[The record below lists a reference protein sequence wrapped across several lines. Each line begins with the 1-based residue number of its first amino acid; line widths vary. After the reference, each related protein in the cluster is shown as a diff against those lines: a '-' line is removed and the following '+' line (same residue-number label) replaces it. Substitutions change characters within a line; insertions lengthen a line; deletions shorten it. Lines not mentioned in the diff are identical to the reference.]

1 MYLLS
6 YLLPTSKI
14 KLRPLRRLLTQHKIS
29 FSLQD
34 NLSSLRQKL
43 KAFIKTLEKGKCRE
57 EKQAVQLAMEIET
70 REQSEARHHK
80 IYESWSQFDFQ
91 CIQVCTFQFFF

>member
-1 MYLLS
+1 MYAGSIDTDWTRLVYRAKKNLRKIFDASLLIYLLS

-14 KLRPLRRLLTQHKIS
+14 KPRRLLTQHKIS

-34 NLSSLRQKL
+34 NSSSLRQKL

-57 EKQAVQLAMEIET
+57 EKQAAQLAMEIET
-70 REQSEARHHK
+70 R
-80 IYESWSQFDFQ
+80 
-91 CIQVCTFQFFF
+91 